1 MTPPREPS
9 FPSPQPSTSDLL
21 AFPFLP
27 LRSWRLAVLL
37 PALLTLLTG
46 ACSVTRFQGTP
57 LAQQEGFV
65 PRTIPA
71 TTILPRNG
79 TSARLHLEDQ
89 ATYVKIRING
99 KGPFVF
105 EIDTGAEIAVIRPE
119 TAQALRLP
127 LRQMPVQISEPAGE
141 SFGMHNIARAA
152 ELQLGEARFQDVDML
167 VHALP
172 GTRDGLL
179 NFNFFNACLWT
190 LDYPQHRIFLAA
202 MPDPQGPMVPSGFMT
217 YRLVNGSPVIPVA
230 IGNSHFPFILDS
242 GMSHSLMMPGRA
254 QRHLSLTRA
263 PVYGA
268 TFQTLNYKTTTWVGK
283 LNDDLYLQGH
293 PVRQPIV
300 FFNNQGDRS
309 WLGFGI
315 MRRFGVTF
323 HPAGNQV
330 RFVPDPNLGD
340 DTEVLYGYGFH
351 IEPRGNEWEIVS
363 VVPGSGAERAGLR
376 AGQRV
381 IDWKGQVFRDGSQGP
396 LNLRVQDRD
405 GSVFDAAA
413 PWEQLLP

>member
-1 MTPPREPS
+1 M
-9 FPSPQPSTSDLL
+9 

-27 LRSWRLAVLL
+27 LSSWRAAALL
-37 PALLTLLTG
+37 PALLALLSSG
-46 ACSVTRFQGTP
+46 CSVTRFQGTP
-57 LAQQEGFV
+57 LAQQEKFV

-71 TTILPRNG
+71 TTILPQNG
-79 TSARLHLEDQ
+79 ARARLHLDEN

-105 EIDTGAEIAVIRPE
+105 EIDTGAEICVIRPE
-119 TAQALRLP
+119 TAQSLRLP
-127 LRQMPVQISEPAGE
+127 LRRMAVQISEPAGE
-141 SFGMHNIARAA
+141 SFGMQDMARVS
-152 ELQLGEARFQDVDML
+152 EVQLGDARFHEVDML

-179 NFNFFNACLWT
+179 NFNFFNSCLWT
-190 LDYPQHRIFLAA
+190 LDYPAHRIHLAA
-202 MPDPQGPMVPSGFMT
+202 MPDPRSSAAPNGFMS
-217 YRLVNGSPVIPVA
+217 YRLVSGSPVIPVA
-230 IGNSHFPFILDS
+230 IGANQFPFILDS

-254 QRHLSLTRA
+254 QRHLSLTRS

-268 TFQTLNYKTTTWVGK
+268 TFQTLNYQTTTWVGK

-323 HPAGNQV
+323 NPAGNQV

-351 IEPRGNEWEIVS
+351 IEPRGAGWEIVS
-363 VVPGSGAERAGLR
+363 VVSGSGAERAGLR
-376 AGQRV
+376 AGQSV
-381 IDWKGQVFRDGSQGP
+381 LDWKGQVFRDGSQGP
-396 LNLRVQDRD
+396 LNLRVQGRD
-405 GSVFDAAA
+405 GQVFDAAV